1 MARTVRRMSA
11 RSQARGQPAIV
22 RLLPQFVMPAA
33 TAFGPTRRAMAEL
46 VTGLDHPI
54 KVVPVRGGEQRRPAG

>member
-1 MARTVRRMSA
+1 
-11 RSQARGQPAIV
+11 V